1 MKIFFLKAFMLVCLM
16 FICVLTGMQLAGD
29 GMADMRGYDDPDF
42 ASAIEVEEGSKGGV
56 ETTFLGNR
64 ISSHDLEAKKKQL
77 EEMETYNLF
86 SSLGRTLA
94 EAVGSGAGR
103 LLDALGGK

>member
-1 MKIFFLKAFMLVCLM
+1 MKIFFLKVFLLVCLM
-16 FICVLTGMQLAGD
+16 FICVLTGMQLAGN
-29 GMADMRGYDDPDF
+29 GIAEMRGYEDPGI
-42 ASAIEVEEGSKGGV
+42 APAIEVKEGDGGKV
-56 ETTFLGNR
+56 ETSFLGNR

-94 EAVGSGAGR
+94 DSVGAGVGR
-103 LLDALGGK
+103 LLDTLER